1 MQMKPEHVCRL
12 SLLIERPH
20 LSPRS
25 QLILVRRMAR
35 HLNSERELSS
45 SYFKAEVRKAK
56 AELPFTKRR
65 LAKIKE
71 VQGKS
76 LKAFKSGLSDIGAWL
91 YLNDAA
97 LTARYGFEAI
107 CDLLEV
113 NPVHRAEVIRY
124 AKDMTRAIAAAA
136 FDSGLEESASSQSGR
151 YTADWKD
158 GPLYQAI
165 WEVGIRDCP
174 SCID

>member
-1 MQMKPEHVCRL
+1 
-12 SLLIERPH
+12 
-20 LSPRS
+20 
-25 QLILVRRMAR
+25 MAR
-35 HLNSERELSS
+35 HLNTERELSS
-45 SYFKAEVRKAK
+45 SYFKAEIRKAK

-91 YLNDAA
+91 YLNDEA
-97 LTARYGFEAI
+97 LTARYGFEGI

-113 NPVHRAEVIRY
+113 NPAHREEVIKY
-124 AKDMTRAIAAAA
+124 AKDMTKAIAAIA
-136 FDSGLEESASSQSGR
+136 FDLGLEESASRQSGSQ
-151 YTADWKD
+151 TADWKD

-165 WEVGIRDCP
+165 WEVKIRECVSWAD
-174 SCID
+174 